1 MIHKKEKKKNERWR
15 EDNKQFDVSGVQVGT
30 LSLFSM
36 VRIAVF
42 HYGWVQRR
50 FWLCVEKEKMRQEN
64 SHILGVDVDLKRR
77 NKRIIRFDVK
87 YKTNFFASFDGRMS
101 ANSSLIGCCNLC
113 GSEGEGRRKA
123 SWPASPDWT
132 EDRVKGSYGLDA
144 KDFVIAFHHRIPTGK
159 VGEFPSWIGRPPKSD
174 EYLRKWILQRF
185 SF

>member
-1 MIHKKEKKKNERWR
+1 MSLEYKREHSPCFLWSALPFSITTGFR
-15 EDNKQFDVSGVQVGT
+15 EDFDSG
-30 LSLFSM
+30 
-36 VRIAVF
+36 
-42 HYGWVQRR
+42 
-50 FWLCVEKEKMRQEN
+50 
-64 SHILGVDVDLKRR
+64 
-77 NKRIIRFDVK
+77 FDVK

-159 VGEFPSWIGRPPKSD
+159 VGEFPS
-174 EYLRKWILQRF
+174 
-185 SF
+185 